1 MIKLILDRD
10 GRLLAVEGLRDQRG
24 VVRPDLAM
32 SAKRFAA
39 AVNEEFRELRVEV
52 HPG

>member
-1 MIKLILDRD
+1 MIRLILDKE
-10 GRLLAVEGLRDQRG
+10 GRLVAVEDLSQRG
-24 VVRPDLAM
+24 VVRVDGTSL
-32 SAKRFAA
+32 KRFVS